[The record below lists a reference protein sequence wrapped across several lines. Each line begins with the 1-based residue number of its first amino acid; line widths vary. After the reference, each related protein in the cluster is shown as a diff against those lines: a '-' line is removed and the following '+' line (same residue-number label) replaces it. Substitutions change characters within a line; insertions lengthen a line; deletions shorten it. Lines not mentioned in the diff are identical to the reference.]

1 MKGTLKGCD
10 MTTNYQVM
18 MYTRLKP
25 HTKWTGGRITAIDT
39 VTLEDAARFAS
50 KHAGVEILPADFLRA
65 AARGE
70 ILLRACCPRAVTML
84 PCFEAD
90 KPLPIAENSLPT
102 LPLAACKALSN
113 GRPAMWRTYEE
124 IEVMEAFFGKERCR
138 FARWELPE
146 NEPDLITKVDD
157 CRVTGRDVHAL
168 ADAYTEAPTQNTEA
182 PGAVVNVGVSIA
194 QPKQRAQEIRILE
207 LLKSNGYDPLKLAQ
221 RTPGKPGP
229 KAEIRS
235 LALTDQTLFTQNSFN
250 KAWERL
256 RSDDS
261 VTGAE

>member
-1 MKGTLKGCD
+1 
-10 MTTNYQVM
+10 
-18 MYTRLKP
+18 
-25 HTKWTGGRITAIDT
+25 
-39 VTLEDAARFAS
+39 
-50 KHAGVEILPADFLRA
+50 
-65 AARGE
+65 
-70 ILLRACCPRAVTML
+70 
-84 PCFEAD
+84 
-90 KPLPIAENSLPT
+90 
-102 LPLAACKALSN
+102 
-113 GRPAMWRTYEE
+113 
-124 IEVMEAFFGKERCR
+124 
-138 FARWELPE
+138 
-146 NEPDLITKVDD
+146 
-157 CRVTGRDVHAL
+157 L
-168 ADAYTEAPTQNTEA
+168 ADAYTEAPAQNTEA